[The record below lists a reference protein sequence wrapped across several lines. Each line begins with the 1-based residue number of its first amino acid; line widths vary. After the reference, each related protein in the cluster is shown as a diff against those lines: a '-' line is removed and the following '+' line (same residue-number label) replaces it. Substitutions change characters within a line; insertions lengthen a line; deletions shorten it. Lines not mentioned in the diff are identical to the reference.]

1 MKEGKRFR
9 LLFGLFLVILGVILL
24 RLVWLQ
30 IIQHRFF
37 LERSQEQRTRII
49 NLAANRG
56 DILDSRGQILAT
68 SIDTFSIFKQ
78 KHGFAWIARRLPLA
92 EAEKVKASAPDDYI
106 VVKEKKRIYPKNR
119 LAAQLIGF
127 VGSEN
132 QGLSGVELA
141 WDKYLK
147 GKEGR
152 VVTEG
157 DPEGREL
164 YGALRTID
172 PGEDGMN
179 VTLTIDEN
187 LQYAAERDLTEQVR
201 LMRAQSGML
210 IVMDVK
216 SGEILA
222 LASKPDF
229 DPNEYKKAD
238 RRLWHPRFLD
248 PYEPGSTFKLITAAA
263 GLEERVISP
272 ASRLKALNRLEI
284 GGKVIENS
292 HQIKWTGPDMSLA
305 MMLEQS
311 INTGA
316 AQIGIKMG
324 PEKFYNRLKQFGFG
338 RVTDFGLDGESRGIV
353 RRWDNWYKPDVAMIS
368 FGQSIAVTPLQLLSA
383 VAAFANHG
391 RVVKPFVIK
400 RIASNDGQFIK
411 VFSREERGRPVSEAT
426 AKEML
431 KLMFCVVMNGSGRRA
446 QLADFKAGGKTGT
459 AQKAAPGGRGYLKGH
474 FIASFIGVAPLTDPN
489 LIALVILD
497 DPQTTI
503 WGESAAGPLFK
514 SVVSYALR
522 YLNVKPDNAIIPSES
537 NEQKKSSIGYPT
549 DG

>member
-1 MKEGKRFR
+1 MKEGQRFR
-9 LLFGLFLVILGVILL
+9 ILFGLFLAVFCLILL

-30 IIQHRFF
+30 IFQHRFF
-37 LERSQEQRTRII
+37 LEKSQEQRTRII

-56 DILDSRGQILAT
+56 DILDSRGRILAT
-68 SIDTFSIFKQ
+68 SIDTFSVFKQ
-78 KHGFAWIARRLPLA
+78 KHGFAWIARRLPLV
-92 EAEKVKASAPDDYI
+92 EAEKVKAKAPDDYI
-106 VVKEKKRIYPKNR
+106 IIKEKKRIYPKNH

-157 DPEGREL
+157 DPAGREL
-164 YGALRTID
+164 YGAWREID

-179 VTLTIDEN
+179 LTLTIDEN
-187 LQYAAERDLTEQVR
+187 LQYIAERDLAEQVKK
-201 LMRAQSGML
+201 MRAQSGML
-210 IVMDVK
+210 IVMDIK

-229 DPNEYKKAD
+229 DPNEYKQAD

-263 GLEERVISP
+263 GLEERAISP
-272 ASRLKALNRLEI
+272 DSRLAALNRLEI

-292 HQIKWTGPDMSLA
+292 HQIKWTGPDMSLS

-316 AQIGIKMG
+316 AQVGIKMG
-324 PEKFYNRLKQFGFG
+324 PKKFYERIRQFGFG

-353 RRWDNWYKPDVAMIS
+353 RHWENWYKPDVAMIS
-368 FGQSIAVTPLQLLSA
+368 FGQSIAVTPLQLISA
-383 VAAFANHG
+383 VASFANQG

-411 VFSREERGRPVSEAT
+411 VFSREEWGRPVSEAT

-431 KLMFCVVMNGSGRRA
+431 KLMWNVVVKGSGRRA
-446 QLADFKAGGKTGT
+446 QLADFKVGGKTGT

-474 FIASFIGVAPLTDPN
+474 FIASFIGIAPLSGSN

-497 DPQTTI
+497 DPRTSI

-514 SVVSYALR
+514 SVVGFALR
-522 YLNVKPDNAIIPSES
+522 YLNVKPDSAIMPMGS
-537 NEQKKSSIGYPT
+537 NEQKKSSIGHPT